1 MEIDW
6 LFVTATLLTAIGG
19 LGSLLYGGKWFLN
32 QRKAIVAPIATEARS
47 ADAGPPPGA
56 VEWVID
62 IQTAMGASHA
72 SCILESLSDG
82 CTRDQARARRIE
94 QLEATPW
101 SRSPMV
107 AAASSVESLAGSA
120 STTVGATTALYPWLS
135 GSAEVTQ

>member
-1 MEIDW
+1 MSLDW
-6 LFVTATLLTAIGG
+6 PSIIGTLMAAIGG
-19 LGSLLYGGKWFLN
+19 LGSLLYGGKWFLT

-72 SCILESLSDG
+72 SNVLEALADG
-82 CTRDQARARRIE
+82 CCRDQARARRIE

-101 SRSPMV
+101 ARSPMV

-135 GSAEVTQ
+135 GSAEVMT